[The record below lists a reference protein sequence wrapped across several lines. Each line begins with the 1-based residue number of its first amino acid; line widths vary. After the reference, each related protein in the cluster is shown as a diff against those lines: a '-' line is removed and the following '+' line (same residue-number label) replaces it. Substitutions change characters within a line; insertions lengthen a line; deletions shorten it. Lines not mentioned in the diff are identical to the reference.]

1 MPTTTAMTN
10 LLESALINL
19 VLNGTANPYTRVT
32 HIGILSAAGS
42 DSGQTEMSSSTRAS
56 IAFGS
61 SSSGSAV
68 TNTGAITFTNSGWGS
83 TSVYGVGF
91 YTTDGVVGGGG
102 GGLGTCLL
110 YGNFDSVVTVAAG
123 QSLQFNINGITI
135 SMD

>member
-10 LLESALINL
+10 TLESALINL
-19 VLNGTANPYTRVT
+19 VLNGTSYTAGQVT
-32 HIGILSAAGS
+32 YVGILSAAGS
-42 DSGQTEMSSSTRAS
+42 DSSQTEMSGSSRQA

-61 SSSGSAV
+61 SSGGSAV

-91 YTTDGVVGGGG
+91 YTAASA
-102 GGLGTCLL
+102 GTCLL
-110 YGNFDSVVTVAAG
+110 YGNFDSVVTVTSG
-123 QSLQFNINGITI
+123 QSLQFNIGGITI

>member
-10 LLESALINL
+10 TLESALINL
-19 VLNGTANPYTRVT
+19 VLNGTSYTAGQVT
-32 HIGILSAAGS
+32 YIGILSAAGS
-42 DSGQTEMSSSTRAS
+42 DSSQTEMSGSSRQA

-61 SSSGSAV
+61 SSGGSAV

-91 YTTDGVVGGGG
+91 YTAASA
-102 GGLGTCLL
+102 GTCLL
-110 YGNFDSVVTVAAG
+110 YGNFDSVVTVTSG
-123 QSLQFNINGITI
+123 QSLQFNIAGITI

>member
-10 LLESALINL
+10 TLESALINL
-19 VLNGTANPYTRVT
+19 VLNGTSYTAGQVT
-32 HIGILSAAGS
+32 YVGILSAAGS
-42 DSGQTEMSSSTRAS
+42 DSSQTEMSGSSRQA

-61 SSSGSAV
+61 SSGGSAV

-91 YTTDGVVGGGG
+91 YTAASA
-102 GGLGTCLL
+102 GTCLL
-110 YGNFDSVVTVAAG
+110 YGNFDSVITVTSG
-123 QSLQFNINGITI
+123 QSLQFNIGGITI

>member
-10 LLESALINL
+10 TLESALINL
-19 VLNGTANPYTRVT
+19 VLNGTPYSAGQVT
-32 HIGILSAAGS
+32 YVGILSAAGS
-42 DSGQTEMSSSTRAS
+42 DSSQTEMSGSSRQA

-61 SSSGSAV
+61 SSGGSAV

-91 YTTDGVVGGGG
+91 YTAAS
-102 GGLGTCLL
+102 LGTCLL
-110 YGNFDSVVTVAAG
+110 YGNFDSVVTVTSG
-123 QSLQFNINGITI
+123 QSLQFNIAGITI